1 MSPRSSKSAAPS
13 TSLARQASE
22 VERLLTMIRE
32 HLRKPVSAA
41 YAKGGLTGPQRSVMQ
56 VLVRSPQ
63 PLSVQQ
69 VRRELGLAQS
79 TVSGIV
85 DRLVQLGTVTRRSD
99 PADGRSVLL
108 EPSAEVRRFLRTQ
121 LPALSVTPIA
131 SALHRT
137 TPARRAQIVSA
148 LTSLNELRQRTDA

>member
-1 MSPRSSKSAAPS
+1 MSPRRSKSAAPS
-13 TSLARQASE
+13 ASLARQASE

-63 PLSVQQ
+63 PLSIQQ
-69 VRRELGLAQS
+69 VRSELGLAQS

-85 DRLVQLGTVTRRSD
+85 DRLVQLGTITRRPD
-99 PADGRSVLL
+99 PADGRGVLL

-121 LPALSVTPIA
+121 LPALTATPIA
-131 SALHRT
+131 AALRRT
-137 TPARRAQIVSA
+137 TPARRAQILSA
-148 LTSLNELRQRTDA
+148 LTSLNELLQRTDA

>member
-1 MSPRSSKSAAPS
+1 
-13 TSLARQASE
+13 
-22 VERLLTMIRE
+22 
-32 HLRKPVSAA
+32 
-41 YAKGGLTGPQRSVMQ
+41 MQ

-148 LTSLNELRQRTDA
+148 LTSLNELLQRTDA